1 MPGPSTAPGPSR
13 RQQVAAAYH
22 KAKKQGVSE
31 AEIDE
36 GVRRALPDMNE
47 ALIANTLRILRIIE
61 VSGQR
66 SVPAIRRWQKE
77 HDGRQPKQLTDGFS
91 TEGCQELLDA
101 LGVAVAETAG
111 REDHIDSQSEAE
123 GGETDQGEEA
133 GVRGHAITRYEA
145 IDLPKLW
152 EQIET
157 AAERAAERAR
167 QDERRVAD
175 AQLEAERQKV
185 LAERQLAATII
196 ETERK
201 QGVERSA
208 AQRAHA
214 RLVAVVVG
222 MLALAAGVAG
232 GVAWSHH
239 GLLIG
244 GQPTGNPQQ
253 EPAAVTPLPDHK
265 AEPTVA
271 PKPSLPS
278 VTEGGAMPAPT
289 PVTEGGAIPTAGEPA
304 TSKP

>member
-1 MPGPSTAPGPSR
+1 MPGPSAAPGPSR

-22 KAKKQGVSE
+22 KIKKQGGSE
-31 AEIDE
+31 AEVDE
-36 GVRRALPDMNE
+36 GVRRALPDINE

-111 REDHIDSQSEAE
+111 REDHTDPRRAAEESDQS
-123 GGETDQGEEA
+123 DEA
-133 GVRGHAITRYEA
+133 GTRGHAVTRYDA

-157 AAERAAERAR
+157 VAERAAERAR

-185 LAERQLAATII
+185 LAERQLAATLI
-196 ETERK
+196 ESERR
-201 QGVERSA
+201 QGAERSA
-208 AQRAHA
+208 AQRTHT
-214 RLVAVVVG
+214 RLVAAVVG
-222 MLALAAGVAG
+222 LLALAAGVAG
-232 GVAWSHH
+232 GVAWSHQ
-239 GLLIG
+239 GLVIG
-244 GQPTGNPQQ
+244 DKPAGQPQQ
-253 EPAAVTPLPDHK
+253 ESLAVPLPDPTT
-265 AEPTVA
+265 EPTIA
-271 PKPSLPS
+271 PQPALPS
-278 VTEGGAMPAPT
+278 DTGAPPAPT
-289 PVTEGGAIPTAGEPA
+289 PVREGGAKPTADEPA
-304 TSKP
+304 ASHP